1 MVHDFV
7 ILQTKPNINQ
17 SNESLASTT
26 ECDETMVNRA
36 GLTHWSRQE
45 GLIPF
50 SRRSLAGSPLLD
62 VYETTYETC
71 GQYWP
76 HLHHH
81 VVVAIII
88 MQITM
93 IGFFGLKS
101 KPAASIATIL
111 LLVATVAYN
120 EYCKI
125 RFLPTF
131 YKCSVQV
138 CMI

>member
-1 MVHDFV
+1 M
-7 ILQTKPNINQ
+7 
-17 SNESLASTT
+17 
-26 ECDETMVNRA
+26 
-36 GLTHWSRQE
+36 
-45 GLIPF
+45 
-50 SRRSLAGSPLLD
+50 LD

-76 HLHHH
+76 HIHHH

-93 IGFFGLKS
+93 IGLFGLKS

-111 LLVATVAYN
+111 LLVVTVAYN

-131 YKCSVQV
+131 YTCSVQDAKDSDELDKDGESDLYREREIEAYRPPYLPRT
-138 CMI
+138 CDTLEESTSTQPLLLATS